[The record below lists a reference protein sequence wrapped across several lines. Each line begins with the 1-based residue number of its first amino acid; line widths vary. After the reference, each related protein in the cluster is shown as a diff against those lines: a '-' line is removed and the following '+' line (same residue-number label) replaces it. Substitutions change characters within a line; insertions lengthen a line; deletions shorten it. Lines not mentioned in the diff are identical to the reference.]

1 MTTRKT
7 TKKAASPAP
16 AANQPSTPGS
26 STRRTT
32 SVAKMHDIFATTAP
46 DTPPVVEPAETSA
59 PRAEEPSAGTPSPRI
74 GPDEASWSYAE
85 RFRPERPQA
94 VGAREAAAANGV
106 EPITTGV
113 AAMLTFLART
123 AHARSVVEIGS
134 GTGVSGLALFAGMAA
149 DGVLTSIDTDSEAQR
164 LARGAFRE
172 AGIAGNRFRL
182 ITGDA
187 LSVMPKLSDAA
198 YDLVFIDGDKL
209 EYAEYIEQAQRLLR
223 PGGVLVV
230 NNALWNNL
238 VADPANEDNETIVI
252 REALEAVT
260 TMDTVWIPALL
271 PVGNGLLV
279 ASRADD

>member
-46 DTPPVVEPAETSA
+46 DTPPVVEPAETSS

-113 AAMLTFLART
+113 AAMLTFLSRT

-238 VADPANEDNETIVI
+238 VADPANEDNETIGI